1 MERTGPGSEQR
12 DWPRSSD
19 CGLEVAVL
27 ASLPI
32 ESCLLR
38 FPALIG
44 LASVVEGR
52 GVRPPAPGKAEV
64 REASVPLPDATGG
77 RGGRQAVKV

>member
-27 ASLPI
+27 ASRPI

-44 LASVVEGR
+44 LASAVEGR
-52 GVRPPAPGKAEV
+52 GVRTPGKAEG